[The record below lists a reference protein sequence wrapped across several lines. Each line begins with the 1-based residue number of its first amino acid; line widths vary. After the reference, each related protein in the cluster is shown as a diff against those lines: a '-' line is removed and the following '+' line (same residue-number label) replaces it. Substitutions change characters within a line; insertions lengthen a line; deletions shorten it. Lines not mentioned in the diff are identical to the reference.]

1 MLSLWLHR
9 PSKYLGT
16 RGTRR
21 RLLFAECPAQSPRI
35 DSRVFALNLKNRL
48 EKRLC
53 GRVVVPV
60 QAFLPRARGLIFDG
74 ECFGGET
81 QCRSRR
87 SRKSVPAR
95 LPPAPVT
102 KRHVE
107 PVLLQPNVLRVV
119 CGFVFL
125 SKAFVCVSETVRD
138 QSSKY
143 SRGKEKYTFLKL
155 KQT

>member
-1 MLSLWLHR
+1 M
-9 PSKYLGT
+9 T
-16 RGTRR
+16 
-21 RLLFAECPAQSPRI
+21 E
-35 DSRVFALNLKNRL
+35 
-48 EKRLC
+48 
-53 GRVVVPV
+53 VVVPV

-87 SRKSVPAR
+87 SRKSVPLR

-102 KRHVE
+102 SHVE
-107 PVLLQPNVLRVV
+107 PVLLQYNVLRVV

-138 QSSKY
+138 QSTKY
-143 SRGKEKYTFLKL
+143 SPWKREIHISKAQQTKLKL
-155 KQT
+155 LSAVRRKHVCTTTYNRTQEDCCC